1 MKISKSMF
9 TGFLAAT
16 LMASGGTVYANSFS
30 QNNGYMNNAHERSY
44 NMEMM
49 NRNGYMNNAH
59 ERGYGI
65 SGMINNDNRSN
76 KMDGERNNRYCNYN
90 MGYENHGGFQM
101 GRMMRGFMHGGFSDS
116 LFPLAG
122 LRKLKLSITQKD
134 TIKPIIRKIKE
145 DKILFGGKMA
155 AVQSE
160 IMAAKISYPIDFNK
174 ISSYIDKRTQITNG
188 FQKEMLSSL
197 SKIYNSLTPGQ
208 KKILAYY

>member
-1 MKISKSMF
+1 MKISKSIF
-9 TGFLAAT
+9 AGFLAVT
-16 LMASGGTVYANSFS
+16 LMASGGTVYAHSFD
-30 QNNGYMNNAHERSY
+30 QNDEYTNNAHERSY
-44 NMEMM
+44 DMEMM
-49 NRNGYMNNAH
+49 NNNGYMNNAH

-76 KMDGERNNRYCNYN
+76 KMDGERNSRHCNYN
-90 MGYENHGGFQM
+90 MMGYENHGGLQM
-101 GRMMRGFMHGGFSDS
+101 GYMRGFMHSGFSDS
-116 LFPLAG
+116 LFPFAG

-155 AVQSE
+155 AIQSE

-174 ISSYIDKRTQITNG
+174 ISSYIDKRTQITND
-188 FQKEMLSSL
+188 FQKEMLSNL

-208 KKILAYY
+208 KKILTYY